1 MPTIEKIILDLKIDP
16 KFVGTF
22 FGHTLKWVEGKFCPS
37 DDFIFEKIYDLFK
50 YLKQNKIEL
59 NITKKMLPEL
69 YQHGQ
74 INFDSILKNLKFKKK
89 TRQKIFKVIPSLR
102 KKFQKIKMSKNSNA
116 DINWIIGQLRNN
128 ALGNISLK
136 DLKTEIESK

>member
-1 MPTIEKIILDLKIDP
+1 
-16 KFVGTF
+16 
-22 FGHTLKWVEGKFCPS
+22 
-37 DDFIFEKIYDLFK
+37 
-50 YLKQNKIEL
+50 
-59 NITKKMLPEL
+59 MLPEL

-74 INFDSILKNLKFKKK
+74 LNFDSILKNLKFKKK
-89 TRQKIFKVIPSLR
+89 TRQEIFKVIPSLR